1 MRYAVCDEQF
11 EQLFGKLIVM
21 VPLKVCIFRI
31 QEFVMII
38 LFQFSYTLITC
49 WRFDKAMPRNL
60 IYLCEN
66 LLFFQALKGSKHSQ

>member
-38 LFQFSYTLITC
+38 LFQCSYTLITC
-49 WRFDKAMPRNL
+49 WRFDKAMP
-60 IYLCEN
+60 
-66 LLFFQALKGSKHSQ
+66 